1 MMCVCVCIARRRASF
16 TFTGWSGDV
25 QEQEMKNVPTTTRC
39 TRLFTPCPVVCCT
52 PSTSG
57 QQAALP
63 ERVVPKTLVVSVFG
77 SVDSTN
83 GVRGCMYRNGWPSV
97 LFIHCGRR
105 RSCCREQCS
114 SSSTSSDGQCEG
126 KTFPIGK
133 LHRTRENSNRSI
145 SSPVSPCTSGPG
157 YSLVAS

>member
-1 MMCVCVCIARRRASF
+1 MCVARRRASF

-39 TRLFTPCPVVCCT
+39 TRLFTPRPVVCCT

-77 SVDSTN
+77 SVVSTN
-83 GVRGCMYRNGWPSV
+83 GVGGVCTETDGRQFFSSIVGGEEVAAESSAAAAAASAAPAVTDSVRVKLFPSENCTG
-97 LFIHCGRR
+97 H
-105 RSCCREQCS
+105 
-114 SSSTSSDGQCEG
+114 G
-126 KTFPIGK
+126 KTPTGRSPPPSRRAPPA
-133 LHRTRENSNRSI
+133 LATR
-145 SSPVSPCTSGPG
+145 
-157 YSLVAS
+157 